1 MQGRRMDVQN
11 AAGGDMSDVVGAR
24 RNDAAR
30 KSNAATI
37 CDDFIVDW
45 GAFSRCRRMPP
56 LDATRRARGKERGG
70 EGEVEIIFS
79 P

>member
-1 MQGRRMDVQN
+1 MQN

-24 RNDAAR
+24 RNDAAAR

-56 LDATRRARGKERGG
+56 LMPPGEREGRREEARERWR
-70 EGEVEIIFS
+70 
-79 P
+79 